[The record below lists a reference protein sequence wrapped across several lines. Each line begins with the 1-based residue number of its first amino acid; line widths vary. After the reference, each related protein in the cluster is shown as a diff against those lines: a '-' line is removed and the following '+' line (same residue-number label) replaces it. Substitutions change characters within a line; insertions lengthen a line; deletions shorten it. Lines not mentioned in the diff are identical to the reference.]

1 MKKERDL
8 NIDIDRD
15 RDNRDRELN
24 ESSDNSSTIEK
35 KIDTWKPE
43 HNIILSEWAD
53 KAMCYRWLH
62 FRSHIRYN
70 TLNIGMTIPVII
82 ISTLTGTANFAID
95 RFNTNYASAIIGG
108 FNILAG
114 IISTI
119 QHFLKI
125 SELNESHKVA
135 SVSWDKFY
143 RNIKIELTKCPE
155 DRLSVHHM
163 LKIYKEEY
171 DRLMETSPTINDII
185 IHEFHNTFKNT
196 TNFVKVKKPEICDEL
211 VPTNLIIYKECAYKA
226 MNTYNTIHTFMKN
239 KNNSKD
245 NDNTKESY
253 SDMKE
258 SDSGMKESDSG
269 MKESGSGMK
278 ERGSDMKERG
288 SDRMRDSDRI
298 RDNDIYSFKNNANTK
313 NSLTNDLFTIFNM
326 NTSKNDTYKD
336 FNNIDIEAEEK
347 FIHTIKEKRKQSIV
361 DIEDIDDIV
370 ISSI

>member
-1 MKKERDL
+1 MKKEKDNL
-8 NIDIDRD
+8 HTIDV
-15 RDNRDRELN
+15 ELN
-24 ESSDNSSTIEK
+24 ESDNSSIIEK
-35 KIDTWKPE
+35 KIDIWKPE

-95 RFNTNYASAIIGG
+95 KFNTNYASAIIGC

-119 QHFLKI
+119 QHFLKV

-171 DRLMETSPTINDII
+171 DRLMETSPTINDAI

-226 MNTYNTIHTFMKN
+226 MNTQNTIHTIMKN
-239 KNNSKD
+239 KNNDSKD
-245 NDNTKESY
+245 REVERDRQGERDGEGERDREIDMKN
-253 SDMKE
+253 SDMK
-258 SDSGMKESDSG
+258 
-269 MKESGSGMK
+269 
-278 ERGSDMKERG
+278 
-288 SDRMRDSDRI
+288 
-298 RDNDIYSFKNNANTK
+298 NSFINLK
-313 NSLTNDLFTIFNM
+313 TNDLFNIFNM
-326 NTSKNDTYKD
+326 KTSKNNLNKD
-336 FNNIDIEAEEK
+336 FNSIDIEAAEK
-347 FIHTIKEKRKQSIV
+347 FLDTIKEKRKQSIV
-361 DIEDIDDIV
+361 DIEDIDDIS
-370 ISSI
+370 ISSK

>member
-1 MKKERDL
+1 MKKEKENV
-8 NIDIDRD
+8 NID
-15 RDNRDRELN
+15 NDRELN
-24 ESSDNSSTIEK
+24 ESDNSSIIER
-35 KIDTWKPE
+35 KIDMWKPE

-171 DRLMETSPTINDII
+171 DRLMETSPTINDTI

-226 MNTYNTIHTFMKN
+226 MNTQNTINTFMKN
-239 KNNSKD
+239 KNDTMKNYIKENNTKD
-245 NDNTKESY
+245 NDMKD
-253 SDMKE
+253 DMK
-258 SDSGMKESDSG
+258 DGDG
-269 MKESGSGMK
+269 L
-278 ERGSDMKERG
+278 
-288 SDRMRDSDRI
+288 
-298 RDNDIYSFKNNANTK
+298 KNNNIKT
-313 NSLTNDLFTIFNM
+313 NSFIDVKTNDLFNIFNM
-326 NTSKNDTYKD
+326 NTAKNDLYKD
-336 FNNIDIEAEEK
+336 FNNIDIEAAEK
-347 FIHTIKEKRKQSIV
+347 FLDNIKEKRKQSIV
-361 DIEDIDDIV
+361 DIEDIDDIS
-370 ISSI
+370 ISSK

>member
-1 MKKERDL
+1 MKKEKNDM
-8 NIDIDRD
+8 N
-15 RDNRDRELN
+15 DNDRELN
-24 ESSDNSSTIEK
+24 DSDNSSTIER
-35 KIDTWKPE
+35 KIDMWKPE

-95 RFNTNYASAIIGG
+95 KFNTNYASAIIGC

-119 QHFLKI
+119 QHFLKV

-171 DRLMETSPTINDII
+171 DRLMETSPTINDAI

-211 VPTNLIIYKECAYKA
+211 VPTNMIIYKECPYKA
-226 MNTYNTIHTFMKN
+226 MNTHNTIHTFMKN
-239 KNNSKD
+239 NNNNNNNNTKDGDTKDGYTKDGDTKDGDTKDGDNKDDDNKDGDNKDGYTKNGYTKDGDTKDSENNNYFKKQIENDMKTNNSLK
-245 NDNTKESY
+245 
-253 SDMKE
+253 
-258 SDSGMKESDSG
+258 
-269 MKESGSGMK
+269 
-278 ERGSDMKERG
+278 
-288 SDRMRDSDRI
+288 
-298 RDNDIYSFKNNANTK
+298 NDI
-313 NSLTNDLFTIFNM
+313 
-326 NTSKNDTYKD
+326 YKD
-336 FNNIDIEAEEK
+336 FNSIDIEAAEK
-347 FIHTIKEKRKQSIV
+347 FIYIIKEKNKSIV
-361 DIEDIDDIV
+361 NIEDIDDIS
-370 ISSI
+370 ISSL

>member
-1 MKKERDL
+1 MKKEKDDM
-8 NIDIDRD
+8 N
-15 RDNRDRELN
+15 DNDRELN
-24 ESSDNSSTIEK
+24 DSDNSSTIER
-35 KIDTWKPE
+35 KIDMWKPE

-95 RFNTNYASAIIGG
+95 KFNTNYASAIIGC

-119 QHFLKI
+119 QHFLKV

-211 VPTNLIIYKECAYKA
+211 VPTNMIIYKECPYKT
-226 MNTYNTIHTFMKN
+226 MNTHNTIHTFMKN
-239 KNNSKD
+239 NNNNKDSIEREREIESDKD
-245 NDNTKESY
+245 NSNKIIDT
-253 SDMKE
+253 
-258 SDSGMKESDSG
+258 
-269 MKESGSGMK
+269 
-278 ERGSDMKERG
+278 
-288 SDRMRDSDRI
+288 
-298 RDNDIYSFKNNANTK
+298 FNA
-313 NSLTNDLFTIFNM
+313 
-326 NTSKNDTYKD
+326 SKNEKYKD
-336 FNNIDIEAEEK
+336 FNNIDIEAAEK
-347 FIHTIKEKRKQSIV
+347 FIHTIKEKRNQSLH
-361 DIEDIDDIV
+361 IEDIDDIS
-370 ISSI
+370 ISSL